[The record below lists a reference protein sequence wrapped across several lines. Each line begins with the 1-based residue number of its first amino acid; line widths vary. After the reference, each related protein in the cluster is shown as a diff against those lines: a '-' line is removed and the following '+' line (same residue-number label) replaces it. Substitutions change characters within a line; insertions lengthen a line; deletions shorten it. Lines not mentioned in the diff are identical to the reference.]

1 MQHCCK
7 FFSQL
12 GIDGDTRQVLKKACL
27 NLSLSTSSSV
37 FDWMAVPI
45 VELPEWIDLLPKPEA
60 GGNNG

>member
-1 MQHCCK
+1 M
-7 FFSQL
+7 
-12 GIDGDTRQVLKKACL
+12 KKACL